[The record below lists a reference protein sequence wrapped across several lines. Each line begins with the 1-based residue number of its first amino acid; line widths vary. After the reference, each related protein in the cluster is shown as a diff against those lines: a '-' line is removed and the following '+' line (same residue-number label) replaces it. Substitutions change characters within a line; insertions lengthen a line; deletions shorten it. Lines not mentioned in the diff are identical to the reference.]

1 MKNILITGGTG
12 LIGRELQRLLKEKGY
27 ETAVL
32 SRSRRSGDDRTFYW
46 DYEKGIL
53 DEEALSFADAI
64 IHLAGENISARRWKP
79 EQKKRILESRLKTT
93 DLLVGKIMDLE
104 KKPEVFIS
112 ASAVGYYG
120 STLLPWSFHEENDP
134 GEGFLADVTAQWEIS
149 SMPIDVMAIRRVV
162 LRTGVVLSEKGGAL
176 PQMMAPVKR
185 GLGAPIGSGK
195 QIVSWISLEDLVN
208 LYVFALENQQV
219 SGIYNAVAPKPLNN
233 KTFMKTLARH
243 LHRPFFLPPVPG
255 FVMKIMFGEMAS
267 ILLKGQGVSA
277 DKVMAAGFSFQHKT
291 LEEFLESKGQ

>member
-32 SRSRRSGDDRTFYW
+32 SRSRKSGDGRTFYW

-64 IHLAGENISARRWKP
+64 IHLAGENISARRWKAK
-79 EQKKRILESRLKTT
+79 QKKRILDSRVQTT
-93 DLLVGKIMDLE
+93 DLLVEKIKASG

-120 STLLPWSFHEENDP
+120 STLLNWSYHEENEP
-134 GEGFLADVTAQWEIS
+134 GEDFLADVTSQWEHS
-149 SMPIDVMAIRRVV
+149 SLPIEVMGIRRVV
-162 LRTGVVLSEKGGAL
+162 LRTGVVLSESGGAL
-176 PQMMAPVKR
+176 PQMMTPVKR
-185 GLGAPIGSGK
+185 GLGAPLGSGK
-195 QIVSWISLEDLVN
+195 QMVSWISLEDLVN
-208 LYVFALENQQV
+208 LYVFALENPEI
-219 SGIYNAVAPKPLNN
+219 SGVYNAVAPNPLNN
-233 KTFMKTLARH
+233 KTFMKTLAHH
-243 LHRPFFLPPVPG
+243 LHRPFLLPPVPG
-255 FVMKIMFGEMAS
+255 FVMKILFGEMAS

-277 DKVMAAGFSFQHKT
+277 DKIVSAGFSFQHET
-291 LEEFLESKGQ
+291 LEEFLETEK